1 MIEIKVCMHMIVK
14 IYIPTKIIK
23 KKITGIKR
31 KKKHSNVKLVN
42 MIYLYAND
50 RVWIVKEI
58 YFKTVLKLEFRNW
71 NILEHLLNC
80 FFFC

>member
-1 MIEIKVCMHMIVK
+1 
-14 IYIPTKIIK
+14 
-23 KKITGIKR
+23 
-31 KKKHSNVKLVN
+31 

-80 FFFC
+80 FFFLLKVLFFN